1 MDKIFA
7 LNSAESNE
15 EEQVWRIVILI
26 ELDKSQ

>member
-7 LNSAESNE
+7 LNSVEAKE
-15 EEQVWRIVILI
+15 EEQVWRIVISI